1 LQVGSFKK
9 MSDADRQ
16 KARLALLGVEAEIQ
30 KVNIRQGGI
39 YYRVMTPP
47 ISTKKEL
54 NAKRSMLQKNR
65 INSLVVQVK
74 S

>member
-30 KVNIRQGGI
+30 KVNVGAGEV
-39 YYRVMTPP
+39 YHRVLTKP
-47 ISTKKEL
+47 IASKTEL
-54 NAKRSMLQKNR
+54 NAQRKMFQQNR
-65 INSLVVQVK
+65 INSLVVQIK
-74 S
+74 N